1 MPINYYCAIAMNGS
15 DLEMNKNSITLP
27 VIDPLATAP
36 ASPVEGQ
43 MYFDTSAN
51 DKTMYFYNGTA
62 WIEMDGSGSGV
73 SSLAGGTS
81 TYITN
86 SVDASTGAVTLT
98 STLAG
103 GSGNNTQ
110 FYRGDGT
117 WATPSGSYTS
127 WTLDGDTGTP
137 QAIADGNT
145 ATFVGGTGI
154 DTVVSAT
161 DTLTIDLDVS
171 ELTSVSAAT
180 GDFVAIQDVS
190 DSNLTKKALVS
201 SIIALAPQGDVTGID
216 AGDGIRIDDGST
228 ATPEVNVQYTG
239 TNNVVVKAANAEGT
253 AIATTDLV
261 MYADSNASD
270 AVKRGL
276 VSDLPFAPSSTV
288 SGVESVNFKTDG
300 TSLNVVSNTITG
312 TGTMTGVWQGTSS
325 QYVNGE
331 GDLVTFPNI
340 PQGDLTGL
348 TEGDYISI
356 SNASGPVPTINALG
370 TVASTPS
377 RLVARDA
384 SGFGYVDTPSSGDSS
399 EKIATTAFVQ
409 SALTG
414 LLEFKGGFN
423 ANTGDLDSP
432 LSGDLYVD
440 VAISVGD
447 YYVVTTAGNFFGN
460 TATPLTPGDSVIV
473 QTAKTA
479 GNATEADF
487 IVVQS
492 DTDLATNSTPGLMFI
507 NPSGTGISSN
517 ISSGQATLTNT
528 DKGSSQNIFKNVASS
543 SGTAVADNN
552 NDTLTIVGA
561 GGASTAV
568 VGDTLT
574 ITSTDTNTQRAA
586 GTGLSLS
593 GNTINANVDGT
604 QSVAANTSS
613 TTASR
618 TYKVQVD
625 SGDNLVVNVPW
636 SNTNSGGTVTNVSAS
651 HEGNAFSVTVSNA
664 STTPD
669 IDIDMQGDSTE
680 YVNGAGNLVTFPSIP
695 QGDIESVSE
704 ATANNRLGIDI
715 LAPGGPD
722 VTVGLDVVNLTNI
735 GAAPATNDEL
745 IIYDTST
752 STNKAVTVANLA
764 AATHDVNSYAA
775 TITGFGTVTHN
786 LGSYDVIVQLYNAAS
801 YETIYA
807 CVDRTST
814 NAVGISGGSFPA
826 GNIRVLITK
835 VIA

>member
-1 MPINYYCAIAMNGS
+1 MNGS

-43 MYFDTSAN
+43 MYFDTTAG

-73 SSLAGGTS
+73 SSVAGGTS

-86 SVDASTGAVTLT
+86 SVDQSTGDVILT

-145 ATFVGGTGI
+145 ATFVGGSGM
-154 DTVVSAT
+154 DTTVSAT
-161 DTLTIDLDVS
+161 DTLTIDLDLKS
-171 ELTSVSAAT
+171 LTSVSPAT

-190 DSNLTKKALVS
+190 DSNDNKKASIS
-201 SIIALAPQGDVTGID
+201 SIIALAPQGDVIGVD

-228 ATPEVNVQYTG
+228 TTPEVNVQYTG

-276 VSDLPFAPSSTV
+276 VSDLPFASSSVV
-288 SGVESVNFKTDG
+288 SGVTSVNFKTDG
-300 TSLNVVSNTITG
+300 NALNVASNTITG
-312 TGTMTGVWQGTSS
+312 FGTMTGVWQGTSS
-325 QYVNGE
+325 EYVNGE
-331 GDLVTFPNI
+331 GDRVSFPAI
-340 PQGDLTGL
+340 PQGDITEVVAGDYLTGGG
-348 TEGDYISI
+348 T
-356 SNASGPVPTINALG
+356 SGSVELDVEA
-370 TVASTPS
+370 TVAATANKII
-377 RLVARDA
+377 ARDG
-384 SGFGYVDTPSSGDSS
+384 SGYGYVITPASGDSS
-399 EKIATTAFVQ
+399 TKIATTAFVQ
-409 SALTG
+409 SSLTG

-423 ANTGDLDSP
+423 ASTGAIVGGGNLT
-432 LSGDLYVD
+432 SGAGR
-440 VAISVGD
+440 VAVAVGD
-447 YYVVTTAGNFFGN
+447 YYVVTVAGNFFGN
-460 TATPLTPGDSVIV
+460 AATPLTPGDSVIV
-473 QTAKTA
+473 QTAAAA
-479 GNATEADF
+479 GASVEGDF

-492 DTDLATNSTPGLMFI
+492 DTDLATLTTVGLG
-507 NPSGTGISSN
+507 NVNGTSN
-517 ISSGQATLTNT
+517 QIGVTYSAGTATLTNL
-528 DKGSSQNIFKNVASS
+528 DRGSSQNIFKNVASD

-574 ITSTDTNTQRAA
+574 ITSANDNTQRAA

-604 QSVAANTSS
+604 QSTAANNST

-625 SGDNLVVNVPW
+625 GSDNLVVNVPW
-636 SNTNSGGTVTNVSAS
+636 SNTNSGGTVTSVSAS
-651 HEGNAFSVTVSNA
+651 HEGNAFTVSVTNPT
-664 STTPD
+664 TTPD
-669 IDIDMQGDSTE
+669 IDIDVVGSSGQ
-680 YVNGAGNLVTFPSIP
+680 YINGEGNLVTFPTIP
-695 QGDIESVSE
+695 QGDVESVAASTVNDE
-704 ATANNRLGIDI
+704 KGII
-715 LAPGGPD
+715 VSSGSGPN
-722 VTVGLDVVNLTNI
+722 VSVGLDIKGQTNL
-735 GAAPATNDEL
+735 GGAPATTDEL
-745 IIYDTST
+745 VIYDAS
-752 STNKAVTVANLA
+752 SDTNKAVTVSNLA

-786 LGSYDVIVQLYNAAS
+786 LGSYDVIVQLYNATN